1 MWFEEIL
8 QKGKGNTNTE
18 PTGNSS
24 VMPFSLWANASTLL
38 GMY

>member
-8 QKGKGNTNTE
+8 QKCKGDTNTK

-24 VMPFSLWANASTLL
+24 VMPFSLQANASTLL
-38 GMY
+38 SMY